1 MKSITSQW
9 YEVKVRYDKMKDD
22 GTMKPETEQYVVDA
36 LTFTEAE
43 SIITEEMS
51 VYISGEFNIKDIKQA
66 SYKEI
71 FFSDLNNDDRWFK
84 AKLQFI
90 TFDEKTQK
98 EKRSAVMYLVQ
109 AHTLP
114 QAVKY
119 IGEVMGTTMVDYVI
133 SNIAETNIIDV
144 FQHGD
149 LKAKN
154 EPDAKPEYEE
164 QAQ

>member
-9 YEVKVRYDKMKDD
+9 YEVKVRYDKMTDD
-22 GTMKPETEQYVVDA
+22 GTPKPITEQYVVDA

-51 VYISGEFNIKDIKQA
+51 VYISGEFNINGIKPA

-71 FFSDLNNDDRWFK
+71 FFSDLTNDDRWFK

-98 EKRSAVMYLVQ
+98 EKRSAVNYLV
-109 AHTLP
+109 
-114 QAVKY
+114 
-119 IGEVMGTTMVDYVI
+119 
-133 SNIAETNIIDV
+133 
-144 FQHGD
+144 
-149 LKAKN
+149 
-154 EPDAKPEYEE
+154 
-164 QAQ
+164 

>member
-9 YEVKVRYDKMKDD
+9 YEVKVRYDKMTDD
-22 GTMKPETEQYVVDA
+22 GTPKPITEQYVVDA

-51 VYISGEFNIKDIKQA
+51 VYISGEFNINGIKPA

-98 EKRSAVMYLVQ
+98 EKRSAVNY
-109 AHTLP
+109 
-114 QAVKY
+114 
-119 IGEVMGTTMVDYVI
+119 
-133 SNIAETNIIDV
+133 
-144 FQHGD
+144 
-149 LKAKN
+149 
-154 EPDAKPEYEE
+154 
-164 QAQ
+164 